1 MKKFAPHISLHVALH
16 VVLPVAL
23 LAASAAAHAE
33 LKKVFENI
41 RGTVVYVD
49 TASVTPSGDKRRV
62 TEVQTY
68 RTAGPRGMMSMKLLK
83 EYDCKNETAQIIS
96 YVMYKEPMARGE
108 VIGTVNTRGDVQK
121 LTQNPGGTGGWRF
134 ACGL

>member
-1 MKKFAPHISLHVALH
+1 MKKFALLFAPLLTSLL
-16 VVLPVAL
+16 L
-23 LAASAAAHAE
+23 LAAAPAAHAE

-49 TASVTPSGDKRRV
+49 TSTLIPSGDKRRV

-68 RTAGPRGMMSMKLLK
+68 RTPGPRGMMSMKLLK
-83 EYDCKNETAQIIS
+83 EYDCKNETAQIIN
-96 YVMYKEPMARGE
+96 YVMFNEPMAEGE
-108 VIGTVNTRGDVQK
+108 VIGRVNTPGDVQK
-121 LTQNPGGTGGWRF
+121 LTQNPGATGGWRF

>member
-1 MKKFAPHISLHVALH
+1 MKKFA
-16 VVLPVAL
+16 LPFAL
-23 LAASAAAHAE
+23 LLSLLATASAAHAE

-49 TASVTPSGDKRRV
+49 TASVTPNGDKRRV

-68 RTAGPRGMMSMKLLK
+68 RSAGPRGMLSMKLLK

-96 YVMYKEPMARGE
+96 YVMYKEPMAQGE
-108 VIGTVNTRGDVQK
+108 VIGSVNTRGDVQK

>member
-1 MKKFAPHISLHVALH
+1 MKKFA
-16 VVLPVAL
+16 LPFAL
-23 LAASAAAHAE
+23 LLSLLATASAAHAE

-49 TASVTPSGDKRRV
+49 TASVTPNGDKRRV
-62 TEVQTY
+62 TKVQTY
-68 RTAGPRGMMSMKLLK
+68 RSAGPRGMLSMKLLK

-96 YVMYKEPMARGE
+96 YVMYKEPMAQGE
-108 VIGTVNTRGDVQK
+108 VIGSVNTRGDVQK

>member
-1 MKKFAPHISLHVALH
+1 MKKSALSPVSLPALFF
-16 VVLPVAL
+16 VLPAL
-23 LAASAAAHAE
+23 LATSTAAHAE

-41 RGTVVYVD
+41 RGTIVYVD
-49 TASVTPSGDKRRV
+49 TASVVPSGDKRRV

-83 EYDCKNETAQIIS
+83 EYDCKNETAQIIN
-96 YVMYKEPMARGE
+96 YVMYKEPMAQGE
-108 VIGTVNTRGDVQK
+108 MIGRVNTPGDVQK
-121 LTQNPGGTGGWRF
+121 LTQNPGATGGWRF

>member
-1 MKKFAPHISLHVALH
+1 MKKFALLLSLLFS
-16 VVLPVAL
+16 L
-23 LAASAAAHAE
+23 LAVASAAHAE

-49 TASVTPSGDKRRV
+49 TASLTPSGDKRRV

-68 RTAGPRGMMSMKLLK
+68 RSAGPRGMMSMKLLK
-83 EYDCKNETAQIIS
+83 EYDCKQETAQIIN
-96 YVMYKEPMARGE
+96 YVMYKEPMAQGE
-108 VIGTVNTRGDVQK
+108 VIGRVNTPGDVQK

>member
-1 MKKFAPHISLHVALH
+1 MKKFALL
-16 VVLPVAL
+16 LTL
-23 LAASAAAHAE
+23 LAITTGAHAE

-41 RGTVVYVD
+41 RGTIVYVD
-49 TASVTPSGDKRRV
+49 TSTLVPSGDKRRV

-68 RTAGPRGMMSMKLLK
+68 RNPGPRGMMSMKLLK

-96 YVMYKEPMARGE
+96 YVMYKEPMAQGE
-108 VIGTVNTRGDVQK
+108 VIGSVNTRGDVQK

>member
-1 MKKFAPHISLHVALH
+1 MKKFALL
-16 VVLPVAL
+16 LAL
-23 LAASAAAHAE
+23 LASATAAHAE

-49 TASVTPSGDKRRV
+49 TSSLTPSGDKRRV

-83 EYDCKNETAQIIS
+83 EYDCKNETAQIIN
-96 YVMYKEPMARGE
+96 YVMFKEPMAQGE
-108 VIGTVNTRGDVQK
+108 VLGRVNTPGDVQK

>member
-1 MKKFAPHISLHVALH
+1 MKKFALLFAPLLTSLL
-16 VVLPVAL
+16 L
-23 LAASAAAHAE
+23 LAAAPAAHAE

-49 TASVTPSGDKRRV
+49 TSTLIPSGDKRRV

-68 RTAGPRGMMSMKLLK
+68 RTPGPRGMMSMKLLK
-83 EYDCKNETAQIIS
+83 EYDCKNETAQILN
-96 YVMYKEPMARGE
+96 YTMFKAPMAEGE
-108 VIGTVNTRGDVQK
+108 VIGRVNTPGDVQK

>member
-1 MKKFAPHISLHVALH
+1 MKKFALQFSLLFS
-16 VVLPVAL
+16 L
-23 LAASAAAHAE
+23 LAAASVAHAE

-49 TASVTPSGDKRRV
+49 TASVTASGDKRRV

-68 RTAGPRGMMSMKLLK
+68 RSAGPRGMMSMKLLK
-83 EYDCKNETAQIIS
+83 EYDCKQETSQIIS

-108 VIGTVNTRGDVQK
+108 VVGSVNTRGDVQK

-134 ACGL
+134 ACGF